1 MTSDDPKWMA
11 QLTPERGWSG
21 TMSDQMWGY
30 INRVAL
36 ELYKSHPDLL
46 VSGLAYSAYK
56 MPPAKID
63 KLSPNLVL
71 IETRQRLSFW
81 DEAQRNTHRSLREAW
96 MKKLMSGKYLT

>member
-1 MTSDDPKWMA
+1 M
-11 QLTPERGWSG
+11 
-21 TMSDQMWGY
+21 
-30 INRVAL
+30 AL
-36 ELYKSHPDLL
+36 ELYESHPDRL

-71 IETRQRLSFW
+71 IETRQRQSFW